1 MIADMFKRRIREQL
15 CLKAQGGLLRD
26 VPLKKSLQRRSVHQ
40 LIHGVK
46 DIIGRG
52 SPIANSMLMNVSS
65 ENAMSSV

>member
-1 MIADMFKRRIREQL
+1 MIIDMFKRRVRKQL

-26 VPLKKSLQRRSVHQ
+26 VPLKQSLERRSVHQ
-40 LIHGVK
+40 LLSGVK

-52 SPIANSMLMNVSS
+52 SLTASSMLTNVSS